1 MTTASSDGRKMKSP
15 IHAGVPSSLDWKTGN
30 GFSLRVKTK
39 IIPHPIFCLK
49 VQTSKLFFFPSLKVQ
64 VQVQVSIEKHID
76 TINKTRWKIIT
87 SSKGLVEIV
96 DHERDIRRGK
106 EARKWSRKVM

>member
-1 MTTASSDGRKMKSP
+1 M
-15 IHAGVPSSLDWKTGN
+15 
-30 GFSLRVKTK
+30 
-39 IIPHPIFCLK
+39 
-49 VQTSKLFFFPSLKVQ
+49 Q

-87 SSKGLVEIV
+87 SSKGLAEIV

>member
-1 MTTASSDGRKMKSP
+1 
-15 IHAGVPSSLDWKTGN
+15 
-30 GFSLRVKTK
+30 VKTK
-39 IIPHPIFCLK
+39 IIPHPILCLK

-76 TINKTRWKIIT
+76 TINKTRWEIIT